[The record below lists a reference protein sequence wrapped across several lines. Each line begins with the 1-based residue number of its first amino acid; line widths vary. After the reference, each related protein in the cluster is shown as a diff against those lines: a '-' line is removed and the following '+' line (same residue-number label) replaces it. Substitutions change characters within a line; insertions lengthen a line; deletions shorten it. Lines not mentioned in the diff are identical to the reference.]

1 MATSYTALLGLAL
14 PVTGELQGTWGDTVN
29 NQLTSLLD
37 TAVAGTTTLSTDTDV
52 TLSTTTGAANQAR
65 QAVILWTAN
74 GSVTRNITAPAQ
86 SKTYVV
92 INASAGTQ
100 SIVIRGVGPTTGVTL
115 VKGEYAVV
123 AWNGS
128 DFVKVT
134 GSNGTS
140 NFTTVNTTNLEVSN
154 LKAKDGTSAGS
165 IANSTGVVTL
175 ASAVLTTADINGGT
189 IDGTAI
195 GGTTRAAGN
204 FTQLTSNGNTTL
216 GDASADSLVVNATI
230 QSNLVFTDNTY
241 DIGAS
246 GATRP
251 RNLYVANNADIG
263 SQVSTTNIIGSNLSI
278 SNIKAN
284 DGFASATIANSTGI
298 MTIASAVLTTADIN
312 GGTMDNVTI
321 GAGTPAAGNFTTVD
335 ATNLEV
341 AAIKAQDGTAAA
353 TIANSTGIITV
364 STQLQ
369 VDNLNLSTN
378 TLSSTNTNGNIL
390 LTPNGTGRT
399 TVTNLSATSPRFT
412 TGINDSN
419 GNELFLLTATASAV
433 NEVTLAN
440 AATGNAPKFTA
451 SGGDTNIDLVLAAKG
466 TGQVKETWSSANWA
480 LASQYDIGTAPNEIP
495 LNQYLGTMAYQD
507 ASYVSVIEIDAGTVN
522 ATTILEQG
530 EPVVTNADVG
540 TLPNQIPLN
549 QYLGTLAYQD
559 TISTLL
565 GAGGGITL
573 GSGTICKGTFVNT
586 DGVKRA
592 TIILDLTGLADG
604 GTAGDIIGSTSTSID
619 STKQPAFIA
628 QLPVAFTVLGGRFT
642 CLETPAGGDTD
653 IDLYSATEGTGVQDS
668 AITALTET
676 QIVNGGAQTA
686 GTVSYFSAD
695 PAAQSYLYM
704 VSQGTGAATYTAGR
718 FLIEIFGV

>member
-1 MATSYTALLGLAL
+1 MR
-14 PVTGELQGTWGDTVN
+14 
-29 NQLTSLLD
+29 
-37 TAVAGTTTLSTDTDV
+37 AGT
-52 TLSTTTGAANQAR
+52 R
-65 QAVILWTAN
+65 W
-74 GSVTRNITAPAQ
+74 
-86 SKTYVV
+86 
-92 INASAGTQ
+92 
-100 SIVIRGVGPTTGVTL
+100 
-115 VKGEYAVV
+115 
-123 AWNGS
+123 
-128 DFVKVT
+128 
-134 GSNGTS
+134 
-140 NFTTVNTTNLEVSN
+140 
-154 LKAKDGTSAGS
+154 
-165 IANSTGVVTL
+165 
-175 ASAVLTTADINGGT
+175 
-189 IDGTAI
+189 
-195 GGTTRAAGN
+195 
-204 FTQLTSNGNTTL
+204 QLTSNGNTTL

-440 AATGNAPKFTA
+440 AATGNAPTFTA